1 MIGWRK
7 VFVIPFLAKPPL
19 LAVNDKEMANGWEE
33 NAIDPSHPL
42 CSDII
47 RSLKMVS
54 KDSSSMLSEPQQ

>member
-1 MIGWRK
+1 MIGWQK
-7 VFVIPFLAKPPL
+7 VFVILLLAKPHLP
-19 LAVNDKEMANGWEE
+19 AANVKEMANGWEE

-54 KDSSSMLSEPQQ
+54 KDSSSLFSEPQQ